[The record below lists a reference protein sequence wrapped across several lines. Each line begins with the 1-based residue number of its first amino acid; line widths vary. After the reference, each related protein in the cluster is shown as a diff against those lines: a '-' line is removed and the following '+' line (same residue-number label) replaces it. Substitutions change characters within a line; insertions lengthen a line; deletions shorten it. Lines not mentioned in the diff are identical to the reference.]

1 MFTGLVE
8 EVGTVR
14 SVEGDDRGAR
24 LTFGAAVVTDGT
36 ALGDSIAVSGAC
48 LTVVAIDDTGF
59 AVDVV
64 AESLRRTTLGALSA
78 GDPVNLERAVAVG
91 TRLGGH
97 IVQGHVDG
105 TGVVTALTPDGDGV
119 RMSVA
124 VPPEIHRYVVEKGSV
139 TVDGVSLTNAS
150 RTADGFQI
158 ALIPH
163 TLAVTTLGRRA
174 PGDRVNIEAD
184 MVAKYVESLVTPY
197 RPENEQ

>member
-24 LTFGAAVVTDGT
+24 LTFDAAIVTGDT

-48 LTVVAIDDTGF
+48 LTVIAIDDTGF

-64 AESLRRTTLGALSA
+64 AESLRRTILGALA
-78 GDPVNLERAVAVG
+78 VGDPVNLERAVAVG

-139 TVDGVSLTNAS
+139 TVDGVSLTVAS

-174 PGDRVNIEAD
+174 PGDRVNLEAD

-197 RPENEQ
+197 RPENES